1 MDREKEVQRLNE
13 ADRHITK
20 AEAAVS
26 RQIGLFA
33 KLQQDGHDAG
43 EAVRQL
49 RDFGDALRAMREHR
63 DEIVKMI
70 DQIDR
75 GLA

>member
-33 KLQQDGHDAG
+33 KL
-43 EAVRQL
+43 
-49 RDFGDALRAMREHR
+49 
-63 DEIVKMI
+63 
-70 DQIDR
+70 
-75 GLA
+75 